1 MKKAGKR
8 RFKLSEIKK
17 VRGFQDIYGENAKKY
32 RFVSDTARKIFDKY
46 NFQEIILPY
55 VEDVSLFIRSVG
67 EATDIVQKEMYV
79 FEDKGGRKVA
89 LRPEGTA
96 SAVRAYIEERLY
108 AKGGY
113 HKLFYEGAMFRYER
127 PQAGRYRQFHQI
139 GAEIFGVDTPLADA
153 ELIKMVKDILDEL
166 GIQVRL
172 EINTLGD
179 FESRKKYIEV
189 LKEYLKK
196 HEEEL
201 CEDCKSRI
209 ERNPLRVLDCKVE
222 TCKQITKK
230 APSLIDFLSEE
241 SLQRYEKLKEYLRS
255 MNIEF
260 IENPRLVRGLDYYTD
275 TVFEFITDKIG
286 AQGTVA
292 AGGRY
297 DTLVEQ
303 LGGPKTPALGFAAGI
318 ERLMLLVENLPEEEP
333 LTTVIPVTSD
343 FNIQAIEA
351 ADKLRKKEIKTEL
364 LLKEGSMKSKMKL
377 ANKLGSR
384 YVVFVSEKPELK
396 DMETGEQEVFENIED
411 LIDVVTK
418 KVKEV

>member
-1 MKKAGKR
+1 M
-8 RFKLSEIKK
+8 SEIKK
-17 VRGFQDIYGENAKKY
+17 VRGFQDIYGEDAKKY
-32 RFVSDTARKIFDKY
+32 RFVVDTARDVFKRY

-55 VEDVSLFIRSVG
+55 VEDVSLFVRSVG
-67 EATDIVQKEMYV
+67 EETDIVQKEMYV

-153 ELIKMVKDILDEL
+153 ELIKMVKDILDNL
-166 GIQVRL
+166 RIQVRL

-179 FESRKKYIEV
+179 FESRKKYIQV
-189 LKEYLKK
+189 LKEFL
-196 HEEEL
+196 EEHKNEL
-201 CEDCKSRI
+201 CEDCQKRI

-222 TCKQITKK
+222 TCKDITKD
-230 APSLIDFLSEE
+230 APVLLDFLSEE
-241 SLQRYEKLKEYLRS
+241 SLQRYEKLKEYLKAI
-255 MNIEF
+255 NIDF
-260 IENPRLVRGLDYYTD
+260 VENPRLVRGLDYYTD

-297 DTLVEQ
+297 DNLVEQ
-303 LGGPKTPALGFAAGI
+303 LGGPKTPALGFAAGV
-318 ERLMLLVENLPEEEP
+318 ERLMLLVENLPKEEP
-333 LTTVIPVTSD
+333 LVAVIPVISD
-343 FNIQAIEA
+343 FNVSAIET
-351 ADKLRKKEIKTEL
+351 ADKLRKKGIKTEL

-377 ANKLGSR
+377 ANKLNAA
-384 YVVFVSEKPELK
+384 YVIFISEKPELK
-396 DMETGEQEVFENIED
+396 DMETGEQEIFENIDD
-411 LIDVVTK
+411 LIDVLEK
-418 KVKEV
+418 KIKGE

>member
-1 MKKAGKR
+1 M
-8 RFKLSEIKK
+8 SEIKK

-32 RFVSDTARKIFDKY
+32 RFVVDTARDVFKRY

-67 EATDIVQKEMYV
+67 EETDIVQKEMYV

-153 ELIKMVKDILDEL
+153 ELIKMVKDILDNL

-179 FESRKKYIEV
+179 FESRKKYIQV
-189 LKEYLKK
+189 LREFLEK
-196 HEEEL
+196 HKNEL
-201 CEDCKSRI
+201 CEDCQKRI

-222 TCKQITKK
+222 TCKDITKD
-230 APSLIDFLSEE
+230 APVLLDFLSEE
-241 SLQRYEKLKEYLRS
+241 SLQRYEKLKEYLKA
-255 MNIEF
+255 MNIDF
-260 IENPRLVRGLDYYTD
+260 VENPRLVRGLDYYTD

-297 DTLVEQ
+297 DNLVEQ
-303 LGGPKTPALGFAAGI
+303 LGGPKTPALGFAAGV
-318 ERLMLLVENLPEEEP
+318 ERLMLLVENLPEDEP
-333 LTTVIPVTSD
+333 LVGIIPVISD
-343 FNIQAIEA
+343 FNVSAIET
-351 ADKLRKKEIKTEL
+351 ADKLRKKGIKTEL

-377 ANKLGSR
+377 ANKLNAA
-384 YVVFVSEKPELK
+384 YVIFISEKPELK
-396 DMETGEQEVFENIED
+396 DMETGEQEIFENIDD
-411 LIDVVTK
+411 LIDVLEK
-418 KVKEV
+418 KIKGE

>member
-1 MKKAGKR
+1 M
-8 RFKLSEIKK
+8 SQIKK
-17 VRGFQDIYGENAKKY
+17 VRGFQDIYGEDAKKY
-32 RFVSDTARKIFDKY
+32 RFVVDTARDIFEKY
-46 NFQEIILPY
+46 NFEEIILPY

-67 EATDIVQKEMYV
+67 EETDIVQKEMYV
-79 FEDKGGRKVA
+79 FEDRGGRKVA

-96 SAVRAYIEERLY
+96 SAVRAYIEEKLY

-139 GAEIFGVDTPLADA
+139 GAEIFGVSSPVADA
-153 ELIKMVKDILDEL
+153 ELIKMVKDILDQL
-166 GIQVRL
+166 GIDVRL

-196 HEEEL
+196 KESLL
-201 CEDCKSRI
+201 CEDCKKRI

-222 TCKQITKK
+222 SCKEATKD
-230 APSLIDFLSEE
+230 APVLIDFISEE
-241 SLQRYEKLKEYLRS
+241 SLQRFEKLKEYL
-255 MNIEF
+255 NALKINYTV
-260 IENPRLVRGLDYYTD
+260 NPRLVRGLDYYTD

-297 DTLVEQ
+297 DTLVKQ
-303 LGGPKTPALGFAAGI
+303 LGGPDTPALGFAVGI
-318 ERLMLLVENLPEEEP
+318 ERLMLLVEKVPAEKNLVV
-333 LTTVIPVTSD
+333 VIPVVSE
-343 FNIQAIEA
+343 FNIEGLKATE
-351 ADKLRKKEIKTEL
+351 KLRGKGIKTEL
-364 LLKEGSMKSKMKL
+364 ILKEGSLKARMKL
-377 ANKLGSR
+377 ANKIGAR

-396 DMETGEQEVFENIED
+396 DMESGEQEIFHNIDD
-411 LIDVVTK
+411 LIDVLVEK
-418 KVKEV
+418 I